1 MNIVMNNANI
11 LGLIAACLGAIATV
25 PQVIKVCRTKN
36 TRDLS
41 LGTFSMVT
49 LTLVLWFIYGLMI
62 NSLPLL
68 IGNALGFSFNLYIVY
83 MKIRYG

>member
-1 MNIVMNNANI
+1 MVLNNADI
-11 LGLIAACLGAIATV
+11 LGLIAAGLGAIATA

-49 LTLVLWFIYGLMI
+49 STLLLWFIYGLMI
-62 NSLPLL
+62 HSYPIM
-68 IGNALGFSFNLYIVY
+68 IGNALGFSFNLYIVL
-83 MKIRYG
+83 MKIRHG